1 MKINKSGSMRP
12 PKLGD
17 NDLGVAFGS
26 VLGKLADETVHA
38 IVFREVEIR
47 VTQALRRHWTELD
60 ETVTFNMEINAS
72 DHLKMTDRGWESVQD
87 EVAEYLRADRNQL
100 ENERVLARAHIALCD
115 KVIAALS
122 DPDVASAFSQS
133 YGADGLRQ
141 GIALHYLDGS
151 MAAARRM
158 SKRMQASNQEYEDG
172 SNRIVARWKS
182 RNEFS
187 RTPKSVALSQVDTES
202 PESFEQLTA
211 WLLKRDGCTIQRDR
225 GGPGDQGADVIATT
239 PDGLRIVLQCKHST
253 KQGNRLDPR
262 HVHQLNGTARPI
274 HGADIVGIVTNR
286 ALSASAEA
294 FADSQGIHIVDR
306 RVLKRWATYG
316 VPWWKPEEIM
326 VPTVVSVET
335 PAEQEAA

>member
-1 MKINKSGSMRP
+1 VKINKSGSMRP
-12 PKLGD
+12 PRLGD
-17 NDLGVAFGS
+17 SDLGVTFGS
-26 VLGKLADETVHA
+26 ALGKLSDETVHA
-38 IVFREVEIR
+38 IVFREVEVR
-47 VTQALRRHWTELD
+47 VAQAVRRRWAVLD
-60 ETVTFNMEINAS
+60 EAMTFNLEINAS
-72 DHLKMTDRGWESVQD
+72 DHLKMSGRGWESVQD
-87 EVAEYLRADRNQL
+87 EGAEYMQADRNQL
-100 ENERVLARAHIALCD
+100 ENERVLTRAHMALCD

-122 DPDVASAFSQS
+122 VADAASAFSQA

-158 SKRMQASNQEYEDG
+158 NERSNATNQTYEDG
-172 SNRIVARWKS
+172 LNRIVARAKA
-182 RNEFS
+182 RNEFA
-187 RTPKSVALSQVDTES
+187 RTPGSVALSQIDAES

-211 WLLKRDGCTIQRDR
+211 WLLKRDGCTIERDR

-253 KQGNRLDPR
+253 KLRNRLDPR

-286 ALSASAEA
+286 ALSDSAEA
-294 FADSQGIHIVDR
+294 FAASQGIHNVDR

-316 VPWWKPEEIM
+316 VPWWKPEELV
-326 VPTVVSVET
+326 VPEIVLLET
-335 PAEQEAA
+335 PVEQEAA